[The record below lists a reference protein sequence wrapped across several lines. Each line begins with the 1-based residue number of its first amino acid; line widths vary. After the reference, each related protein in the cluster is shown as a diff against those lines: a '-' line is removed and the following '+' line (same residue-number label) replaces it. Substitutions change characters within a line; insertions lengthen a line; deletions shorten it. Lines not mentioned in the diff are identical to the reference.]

1 MGVCLTLSPV
11 QLHIPGKLVPLNHL
25 SSPTRPSASY
35 GHTVICTGLAYM
47 ALPDSSLP
55 QTPLLFRKQTFSTPG
70 HIYRT
75 IQHLCSWKSLGLDA
89 SRVSLLVNCPPAS
102 RILQQPTLLQAKP
115 PGWTFEPLL
124 HNRRSLRA
132 GLSFPPCSGI
142 IISPL
147 LQLRKWRLRE
157 RQVA

>member
-35 GHTVICTGLAYM
+35 GHTVICTGLAYT

-102 RILQQPTLLQAKP
+102 RILQQQFSCRPSPQA
-115 PGWTFEPLL
+115 GPL
-124 HNRRSLRA
+124 SLFFTIEEA
-132 GLSFPPCSGI
+132 YEQDFPSLPALVSSSVPCSSSGNGG
-142 IISPL
+142 
-147 LQLRKWRLRE
+147 
-157 RQVA
+157 